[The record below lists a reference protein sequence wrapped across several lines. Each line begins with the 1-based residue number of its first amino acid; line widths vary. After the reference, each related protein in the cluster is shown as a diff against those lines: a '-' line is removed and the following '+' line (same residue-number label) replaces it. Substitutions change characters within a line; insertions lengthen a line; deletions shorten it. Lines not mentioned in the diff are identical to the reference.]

1 MKLAA
6 IKQGATAMAAHTKLL
21 LHKKSPEIWLAAGI
35 ATVVGGAVLACYA
48 SRKLDN
54 IFEEH
59 EEERGELDVVYEFG
73 KPEGESEI
81 LADGVEAT
89 DVTLMTEKQYK
100 RECAKL
106 TLRTGGE
113 LVKLYAPAAITM
125 TIGFGMIVNGH
136 RILSQRNAALLAAYT
151 TLDEA
156 FTKYRDRVRERY
168 GEQVEDDIFHG
179 RTREEVTVTTT
190 DENGKKKKEKQEV
203 VTVDTVISPYAKFFD
218 ETCRE
223 WTRSPDYNHTFL
235 ICQQNAANDL
245 LRSRQH
251 DGFHKRGFVFLN
263 EVYKMLG
270 IPETPTGALCGWV
283 TPEDG
288 EEFIGDDYISFG
300 MIDPNDPSKR
310 AFINGYEKSILLDF
324 NCQGKI
330 YDLI

>member
-1 MKLAA
+1 MKLVA

-35 ATVVGGAVLACYA
+35 ATVVGGAVWACYA
-48 SRKLDN
+48 CRKLDDVIECHELN
-54 IFEEH
+54 KECLEIEYDAGKKIEET
-59 EEERGELDVVYEFG
+59 EE
-73 KPEGESEI
+73 
-81 LADGVEAT
+81 LADGEEAT
-89 DVTLMTEKQYK
+89 DVSVLTEKQYK

-106 TLRTGGE
+106 TLHTGGE
-113 LVKLYAPAAITM
+113 LIRLYAPAAITM

-156 FTKYRDRVRERY
+156 FAKYRDRIRERY
-168 GEQVEDDIFHG
+168 GDQVEDDIYHG
-179 RTREEVTVTTT
+179 RTREEVTVTMV

-203 VTVDTVISPYAKFFD
+203 VTVGTVISPYAKFFD

-245 LRSRQH
+245 LRSRQY

-283 TPEDG
+283 APAEG
-288 EEFIGDDYISFG
+288 EEPMGDDYISFG
-300 MIDPNDPSKR
+300 IIDPNDPSKR